1 MNFAKQCPHEIKF
14 GCSAWGIWCQKWNIR
29 QRTSIMLGFARSIE
43 VPFTGTRGAS
53 AVSKNGVSLASSMSC
68 LQNVLGAGK
77 YPVSP
82 SMARRK
88 LARAILTGFHRKSF
102 RKIISVSS
110 TSHPSKRSCGDFKM
124 RKTLSCEKFCSI
136 CTAVCN
142 EINKSFTFGASRR
155 WRHCRL
161 TAVSKF

>member
-1 MNFAKQCPHEIKF
+1 
-14 GCSAWGIWCQKWNIR
+14 
-29 QRTSIMLGFARSIE
+29 MLGFARSIE

-53 AVSKNGVSLASSMSC
+53 AVSKNGVSLVSSMSC
-68 LQNVLGAGK
+68 LQNVLGTGK

-82 SMARRK
+82 SHGPK
-88 LARAILTGFHRKSF
+88 KIGPCNYNWIPSKIVQKDYFGVFHP
-102 RKIISVSS
+102 
-110 TSHPSKRSCGDFKM
+110 HPSKRSCGDFKM

-155 WRHCRL
+155 RRHCRL
-161 TAVSKF
+161 TAVSKFSRQTDTARFLDIHCLGPVRQIS